1 MRERNPGHL
10 DLRRLSHRRPSP
22 VAWKATGEALASLA
36 GQLGLLSAAAVELRG
51 EIRPEGEDGFRLEAR
66 LRAQVTQA
74 CVATLAPVPAA
85 VEADVLRRYVAGLAM
100 PEGGEHEIPEDD
112 SIEPLRDRIDLA
124 ELAAEALSLALP
136 DYPRAAPVAADRP
149 SAGPGTPAAPVAA
162 AAGGGVP
169 EPPRA
174 NRPFADLAERIAP
187 PAGQRP
193 PPRKT

>member
-1 MRERNPGHL
+1 MRERNERNSGQL

-22 VAWKATGEALASLA
+22 VAWKATGEALAALA
-36 GQLGLLSAAAVELRG
+36 GRLGLLSAAGVELRG
-51 EIRPEGEDGFRLEAR
+51 EIRPEGEDGFRLEVR

-85 VEADVLRRYVAGLAM
+85 VEADILRRYVAGTTM

-136 DYPRAAPVAADRP
+136 DYPRAVPAAADGP
-149 SAGPGTPAAPVAA
+149 SAAP
-162 AAGGGVP
+162 GGGEAP

-187 PAGQRP
+187 P
-193 PPRKT
+193 PRKT